1 MPDRARRPAQ
11 GTVVGST
18 LDTLMASDLASAE
31 AVAGQTM
38 THVAADGT
46 ETAATGQ
53 FHEDGPPVREPF
65 DDGRGS
71 TRTATVVVA
80 KSALADPQPG
90 DVLSVGAD
98 SWSVSTRQ
106 PLAGDTYWRLQ
117 IQRRESEERSR
128 REFRTS
134 G

>member
-1 MPDRARRPAQ
+1 
-11 GTVVGST
+11 VGST